1 MNREAGGVVVV
12 AAATATLSRK
22 VSGTRAEGGNV
33 ISLIR

>member
-12 AAATATLSRK
+12 AEAATLSGK